1 MRRPLHA
8 QLSTLL
14 RGRILR
20 GAYSPGQRIESEHRL
35 AEQFGISRNTVRS
48 ALAGLLSV
56 AAANAFAAPA
66 EISAD
71 RIREDVRVL
80 SSDAFEG
87 RGPGEPAESKTLNYL
102 TAQFKAAGL
111 EPGAPGGGWL
121 QDVSMMRF
129 DRAPLA
135 KVTINTPRGCCQSDR
150 NSSPIDAAIAT

>member
-1 MRRPLHA
+1 MDLTPVSSNAITFGAFLQAGCQAFELPWGWSRATHSLMNLFS
-8 QLSTLL
+8 LS
-14 RGRILR
+14 I
-20 GAYSPGQRIESEHRL
+20 
-35 AEQFGISRNTVRS
+35 RS